1 MEEETINRIETT
13 ARSFAMV
20 LVTLVGLQTLFGAL
34 ETQWGTLATFV
45 SMCAVSVA
53 WQSSLL
59 RAVLRRRPKLFVVVL
74 SISAVAMTL
83 SVMACLPGSRA

>member
-20 LVTLVGLQTLFGAL
+20 VVTLVGLQALFGAM

-45 SMCAVSVA
+45 SMCGLSIA

-59 RAVLRRRPKLFVVVL
+59 RSVLHNRPKLFVVVL
-74 SISAVAMTL
+74 SLSAAAMTL
-83 SVMACLPGSRA
+83 SVMACLPGGRA